1 MLGIG
6 DTKQGGARKASTFIF
21 YEFTMTVLEMVRIYC
36 ADVLSLELQHCFRC
50 LGASGEQGQLLLR
63 HWRREQSKLPRLLRN
78 KCARNEAKEAYHPG
92 PTICTTRLLPQHP
105 GKPHRRSGFAGGG
118 FACTRR
124 LVTVVGQRA
133 QQELVHAKVSSSLS
147 PHLHRRACV
156 GRHVHREIG

>member
-1 MLGIG
+1 MTPRRGKESLNFHLLRVHHDGAG
-6 DTKQGGARKASTFIF
+6 DGAHLLR
-21 YEFTMTVLEMVRIYC
+21 RC
-36 ADVLSLELQHCFRC
+36 AQ
-50 LGASGEQGQLLLR
+50 LGAAALLLMPGCIYR
-63 HWRREQSKLPRLLRN
+63 AGATFAAPVASGAKLPRLLRN